1 MAYIKYKELTGYF
14 NFSKKVEIEQL
25 PNEISPY
32 FTDDEK
38 ILVAYS
44 TGVVSGRDL
53 FVLTS
58 KKIMVVDNK
67 GFLLKKKTVHFFP
80 FSTISS
86 SAIEFKNRQVA
97 ILLSMDSGYQVR
109 LNFVNLSNVE
119 QNNIQKMYMTMIE
132 SIEKVD

>member
-25 PNEISPY
+25 HNDILPY

-44 TGVVSGRDL
+44 TGVVSGQDL

-86 SAIEFKNRQVA
+86 SAIEFKNKHVA

-109 LNFVNLSNVE
+109 LNFINLSSVE
-119 QNNIQKMYMTMIE
+119 RNNIQKMYMTMIE